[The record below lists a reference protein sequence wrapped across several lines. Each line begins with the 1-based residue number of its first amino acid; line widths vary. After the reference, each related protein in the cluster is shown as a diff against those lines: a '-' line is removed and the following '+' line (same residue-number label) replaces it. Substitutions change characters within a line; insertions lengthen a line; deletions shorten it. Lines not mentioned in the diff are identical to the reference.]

1 MKEAIGGTW
10 LFNIVIFFILLFAG
24 YMCLSINYSK
34 AFNVKDRIINIIEH
48 NGGIVSVEDSN
59 DPTMQEIAAYLKKVG
74 YRTNGKCKMSSGGF
88 KEEYDYG
95 CKRKGSKFECVKAA
109 ANEMYAFCLTEVPA
123 STTYTGAVKKGDKGA
138 KEDEFI
144 NVNYY
149 KIKVFYHLDI
159 PVLRSAF
166 NFSIKGD
173 TKLLYD
179 TTIKTKKKKVGDWG
193 DSK

>member
-10 LFNIVIFFILLFAG
+10 LFNIVIFFVLLFAG

-48 NGGIVSVEDSN
+48 SGGIADIESKK
-59 DPTMQEIAAYLKKVG
+59 DPTMKEIAEYLKKVG
-74 YRTNGKCKMSSGGF
+74 YRTTGKCKMKSGSF
-88 KEEYDYG
+88 EEKYTYG
-95 CKRKGSKFECVKAA
+95 CKRKGSNFECEKASTSDS
-109 ANEMYAFCLTEVPA
+109 YAFCIEEVPA

-138 KEDEFI
+138 KDDEFI

-159 PVLRSAF
+159 PVIRSAF

-179 TTIKTKKKKVGDWG
+179 TTIKKDKTK
-193 DSK
+193 

>member
-48 NGGIVSVEDSN
+48 NGGIANVESKK
-59 DPTMQEIAAYLKKVG
+59 DPTVSEIAAYLKKVG
-74 YRTNGKCKMSSGGF
+74 YRTKGKCKVKSGDYT
-88 KEEYDYG
+88 ENYEYG
-95 CKRKGSKFECVKAA
+95 CDRNGTCVKASTTST
-109 ANEMYAFCLTEVPA
+109 YAFCLQEIPA
-123 STTYTGAVKKGDKGA
+123 SNTYTGAVKKGQNGA
-138 KEDEFI
+138 KDDEFI

-149 KIKVFYHLDI
+149 KVKVFYHLDL

-179 TTIKTKKKKVGDWG
+179 TTIKAKEDKK
-193 DSK
+193 